1 MALDGAFLYALKC
14 DLDVLIG
21 GRIDKIYQPS
31 KDEIIL
37 SMRTKSA
44 NLRLLM
50 SASAN
55 AARVHITAQA
65 VENPQSPP
73 MFCMLLRKHL
83 GGGKLISITQDGLE
97 RILSFEFEAMNEIGD
112 MVRIWLNCEIMGR
125 CSNIILVNSTGK
137 IIDSIK
143 RVDEAMSRERMV
155 LPGMNYTLPPRGE
168 RVCLLTASRDELR
181 AAVCEKHGELSKCL
195 ISALEGISP
204 IFARECAFYA
214 SRGME
219 VNSDEFSDEILDR
232 LLFFLASAKR
242 NLLDGSCKFFV
253 VMDRNNSLKDFSF
266 VNVNQY
272 GNLMLTREFE
282 TASLLLDYFYAER
295 DAINRMK
302 QRSYDLLRLLVNAS
316 DRLARKL
323 SAQRDELLVC
333 AERDSLKVMG
343 DLLSANI
350 YRLEKGVDSVT
361 LDNYYSE
368 NLEQVTIKTNSRLT
382 PSQNAQ
388 SYYAAYR
395 KADTAEKK
403 LNELILLGEQE
414 LLYIDSV
421 FDALTRSGS
430 ENELAELKIELAEQ
444 GYIRANRLKSKPPK
458 ASPPLEFTSS
468 DGYAILVG
476 RNNKQ
481 NDKLTLKT
489 AEKTDIW
496 LHTQNIPGSHTVILC
511 RGEIPPDRTI
521 EEAAILA
528 AFNSKARGSAQIPV
542 DYTFVKYVKKP
553 VGARPGMVIFT
564 NNKTAYVTPDAE
576 AVAELKKNSK
586 KTP

>member
-1 MALDGAFLYALKC
+1 MALDGAFLYALLGE
-14 DLDVLIG
+14 LDGLVG
-21 GRIDKIYQPS
+21 ARIDKIYQPS

-37 SMRTKSA
+37 SMRSKSA
-44 NLRLLM
+44 NLKLLM

-55 AARVHITAQA
+55 AARVHLTTQV

-83 GGGKLISITQDGLE
+83 GGGKLLSITQDGLE
-97 RILSFEFEAMNEIGD
+97 RILSFEFEAMNDIGD
-112 MVRIWLNCEIMGR
+112 MVHIWLKCEIMGR

-137 IIDSIK
+137 VIDSIK

-155 LPGMNYTLPPRGE
+155 LPGMGYTLPPRGE
-168 RVCLLTASRDELR
+168 RVCLLTASSDELR
-181 AAVCEKHGELSKCL
+181 SAIVAKQGELSKCL

-214 SRGME
+214 ARGKD
-219 VNSDEFSDEILDR
+219 VNSDEITEENLVR
-232 LLFFLASAKR
+232 LLFFLENVKQ
-242 NLLDGSCKFFV
+242 NLLNGNCKFFV
-253 VMDRNNSLKDFSF
+253 VMDRSNALKDFSF
-266 VNVNQY
+266 VNISQY
-272 GNLMLTREFE
+272 GNLMITREFD
-282 TASLLLDYFYAER
+282 TAGQLLDYFYSAR

-302 QRSYDLLRLLVNAS
+302 QRSSDLLRLLVNTS
-316 DRLARKL
+316 DRIARKL
-323 SAQRDELLVC
+323 AAQREELLVC

-343 DLLSANI
+343 DLLSTNI
-350 YRLEKGVDSVT
+350 YRLEKGTTSVIV
-361 LDNYYSE
+361 DNYNSE
-368 NLEQVTIKTNSRLT
+368 NLEQVTIKTDPRLT
-382 PSQNAQ
+382 PAQNAQ

-403 LNELILLGEQE
+403 LNELIVAGEEE
-414 LLYIDSV
+414 LVYIDSV
-421 FDALTRSGS
+421 FDLLTRSGS
-430 ENELAELKIELAEQ
+430 ENELAELKLELSEQ
-444 GYIRANRLKSKPPK
+444 GYIRANKLKSKPPK
-458 ASPPLEFTSS
+458 AQPPLEFLSS
-468 DGYAILVG
+468 DGFTILVG

-511 RGEIPPDRTI
+511 GGAVPPDRTI

-528 AFNSKARGSAQIPV
+528 AYNSKARGSAQIPV

-553 VGARPGMVIFT
+553 VNSHPGMVIFT

-576 AVAELKKNSK
+576 MVAKLKAK
-586 KTP
+586 